1 MNRLPD
7 QDELLLTAFQYVAGE
22 LTAAESARFE
32 SRLADDLAAQE
43 ALADAV
49 LLADSLQRPIRVAAA
64 RPTQLA
70 AARPT
75 VPVAQGRNRAFVA
88 AVMAAC
94 AIGLVALAWPGPT
107 DDRVAVDG
115 PAPFRVSD
123 QERAR
128 SLLDVWSEMAAG
140 ATAEPDGS
148 VDDSTGGDLPE
159 SEGDELP
166 EWLLHAVAEAE
177 GGVVEEPSRAPAE
190 PVIDDDE
197 ET

>member
-32 SRLADDLAAQE
+32 SRLADDLAAQQ

-49 LLADSLQRPIRVAAA
+49 LLAGSLRRPARVAAA
-64 RPTQLA
+64 RLA
-70 AARPT
+70 TAPAAHR
-75 VPVAQGRNRAFVA
+75 RNRAFVA

-94 AIGLVALAWPGPT
+94 AIGLVALAWPGPSN
-107 DDRVAVDG
+107 DHDAVDG
-115 PAPFRVSD
+115 HAPFRVSD

-128 SLLDVWSEMAAG
+128 SLLAAWSEMSAA
-140 ATAEPDGS
+140 TTNEQDGS
-148 VDDSTGGDLPE
+148 ADDSTGDDLPE
-159 SEGDELP
+159 SQFDELP

-177 GGVVEEPSRAPAE
+177 GDVAEEPSPAPAE